1 MEASK
6 KNLCFFAILTYVGF
20 YIALGLCLLIV
31 AFGVPME
38 SMSNYAPLVISW
50 VSLVVLMIWA
60 KRLLKDSSR
69 KEFLK
74 GLFAE
79 KLRIKWILISIIIP
93 SLIFAITV
101 IVLGTVNHKSIG
113 KLINQDYASYPL
125 LFILQLLMG
134 PTAEEPGWRGYFF
147 TELSAKKGLLKGS
160 VITGL
165 VWGFWHTPLW
175 LMEGLSP
182 LNLIVYAVSFMGAV
196 IGISIIMGYIF
207 GKHRN
212 LIYCTIIHLLFNFL
226 NALLII
232 DNNQNSL
239 IFALVI
245 YAVLYLLTAGIMIF
259 INRSRS
265 EGNDGRSASTA
276 THSAPCH
283 CERSEAIH

>member
-101 IVLGTVNHKSIG
+101 IVLATVNHKSIG

-147 TELSAKKGLLKGS
+147 TEVSAKKGILKGS

-182 LNLIVYAVSFMGAV
+182 LNLIVYAVSFMGAI

-226 NALLII
+226 NALIII
-232 DNNQNSL
+232 DQESRV
-239 IFALVI
+239 FALVI

-276 THSAPCH
+276 K
-283 CERSEAIH
+283 

>member
-1 MEASK
+1 METSK
-6 KNLCFFAILTYVGF
+6 KDLCFFTILTYVGF

-38 SMSNYAPLVISW
+38 SMSKYAPLVISW
-50 VSLVVLMIWA
+50 VSLAILMIWS
-60 KRLLKDSSR
+60 KHLLKGSSR

-79 KLRIKWILISIIIP
+79 KLNIKLIFISIFIP
-93 SLIFAITV
+93 SLIFAVTV
-101 IVLGTVNHKSIG
+101 IVISAVNHKSIG
-113 KLINQDYASYPL
+113 ELINQNYASYPL

-147 TELSAKKGLLKGS
+147 TEVSAKKGILKGS

-165 VWGFWHTPLW
+165 VWGLWHTPLW

-182 LNLIVYAVSFMGAV
+182 LNLIIYAFSFIATV

-207 GKHRN
+207 EQHRN

-226 NALLII
+226 NALIII
-232 DNNQNSL
+232 DQKSRV
-239 IFALVI
+239 FALVI
-245 YAVLYLLTAGIMIF
+245 YALLYLLAAGIMIF

-265 EGNDGRSASTA
+265 ASTA
-276 THSAPCH
+276 G
-283 CERSEAIH
+283 R

>member
-20 YIALGLCLLIV
+20 YIALGLCLRIV

-50 VSLVVLMIWA
+50 VSLAVLMIWA

-79 KLRIKWILISIIIP
+79 KLSIKWILISIIIP
-93 SLIFAITV
+93 SLIFAVTV
-101 IVLGTVNHKSIG
+101 IVISAVNHKSIG
-113 KLINQDYASYPL
+113 ELINQNYASYPL

-147 TELSAKKGLLKGS
+147 TEVSAKKGILKGS

-226 NALLII
+226 NALVII
-232 DNNQNSL
+232 DQKSRV
-239 IFALVI
+239 FALVI

-276 THSAPCH
+276 K
-283 CERSEAIH
+283 

>member
-79 KLRIKWILISIIIP
+79 KLRIKWILISLLIP

-147 TELSAKKGLLKGS
+147 TEVSAKKGILKGS

-226 NALLII
+226 NALLSI

-265 EGNDGRSASTA
+265 ASTA

>member
-1 MEASK
+1 METSK
-6 KNLCFFAILTYVGF
+6 KDLCFFTILTYVGF

-38 SMSNYAPLVISW
+38 SISKYAPLVISW
-50 VSLVVLMIWA
+50 VSLAVLMIWA

-113 KLINQDYASYPL
+113 ELINQDYASYPL

-147 TELSAKKGLLKGS
+147 TEVSAKKGILKGS

-182 LNLIVYAVSFMGAV
+182 LNLIVYAVSFMGAI

-226 NALLII
+226 NALIII
-232 DNNQNSL
+232 DQKSRV
-239 IFALVI
+239 FVLVI
-245 YAVLYLLTAGIMIF
+245 CAVLYLLTAGIMIF

-265 EGNDGRSASTA
+265 EGRQAQLASE
-276 THSAPCH
+276 PFF
-283 CERSEAIH
+283 R